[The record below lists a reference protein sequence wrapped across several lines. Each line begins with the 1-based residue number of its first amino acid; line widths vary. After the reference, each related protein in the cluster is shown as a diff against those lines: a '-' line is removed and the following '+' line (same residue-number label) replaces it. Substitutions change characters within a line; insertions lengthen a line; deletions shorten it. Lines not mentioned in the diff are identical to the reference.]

1 MTSTTPSQR
10 HLKQATTWFVA
21 LQSAQVSPEQRRQF
35 ERWLAASPAH
45 RQAFSEVEQVWGN
58 LDALKS
64 GDLPELEQAR
74 AARPPRWRHGRPL
87 LSGLLLAAVL
97 GSAWQEFSA
106 PTATYRTGIGERREI
121 ALADGSRLQL
131 NTATRLRVRISR
143 LRREIDLEQGE
154 AVFDVAHERWR
165 PFRVH
170 AGKLHISDIGTL
182 FNVRHLDAG
191 GTSVSVLAGE
201 VEVRVGRSWLG
212 EILSAGFGRRLD
224 ADGRWHGPEKVDAE
238 PVLAWTRGQLVFDHT
253 PLADVAKELE
263 RYHNLHF
270 VLADASLGQQTLSG
284 RFDAG
289 DLQPFLQAL
298 QSMLP
303 VRVQRGKDT
312 IVLHKR

>member
-21 LQSAQVSPEQRRQF
+21 LQSAQIAPEQRQQF
-35 ERWLAASPAH
+35 ERWLAASPTH

-74 AARPPRWRHGRPL
+74 AARPSRWRHGRPL
-87 LSGLLLAAVL
+87 LTGLLLAAVL
-97 GSAWQEFSA
+97 GSVWQEFSVPA
-106 PTATYRTGIGERREI
+106 ATYRTGIGERREI
-121 ALADGSRLQL
+121 ALVDGSRLQL

-170 AGKLHISDIGTL
+170 AGKLHISDIGTR
-182 FNVRHLDAG
+182 FNVRHQDAG
-191 GTSVSVLAGE
+191 GTSVSVLEGE
-201 VEVRVGRSWLG
+201 VELRLGRAWLG

-224 ADGRWHGPEKVDAE
+224 AEGRWQAPEKIDAE
-238 PVLAWTRGQLVFDHT
+238 PVLAWTRGQLLFHHT

-270 VLADASLGQQTLSG
+270 VLADPSLGQQTLSG

>member
-1 MTSTTPSQR
+1 MTDTTPAQR

-21 LQSAQVSPEQRRQF
+21 LQSSRVDPEQRRQF
-35 ERWLAASPAH
+35 ERWLAASPLH

-64 GDLPELEQAR
+64 ADLPELEQAR
-74 AARPPRWRHGRPL
+74 TARPPRWRHGRPL
-87 LSGLLLAAVL
+87 LSGLLLAVTLA
-97 GSAWQEFSA
+97 AARQEFSA
-106 PTATYRTGIGERREI
+106 PTTSYQTGIGERREI

-131 NTATRLRVRISR
+131 NTATRLRARVTW
-143 LRREIDLEQGE
+143 LRREIELEQGE
-154 AVFDVAHERWR
+154 AVFDVAHERLR

-170 AGKLHISDIGTL
+170 AGKLQISDIGTL
-182 FNVRHLDAG
+182 FNVRHQDAG
-191 GTSVSVLAGE
+191 GTSVSVLEGE
-201 VEVRVGRSWLG
+201 VELRVGRSWLG
-212 EILSAGFGRRLD
+212 EILSAGFRRRLD
-224 ADGRWHGPEKVDAE
+224 AEGRWHGPEKIDAE
-238 PVLAWTRGQLVFDHT
+238 PVLAWTRGQLLFNHT
-253 PLADVAKELE
+253 PLAEVTKELE

-270 VLADASLGQQTLSG
+270 VLADPSLAQQTLSG

>member
-21 LQSAQVSPEQRRQF
+21 LQSAQVAPEQHRQF

-58 LDALKS
+58 LDTLKS

-74 AARPPRWRHGRPL
+74 SARPPRWRHGRAL

-106 PTATYRTGIGERREI
+106 PAATYQTGIGERREI

-182 FNVRHLDAG
+182 FNVRHQDAG

-201 VEVRVGRSWLG
+201 VELRVGRSWPG
-212 EILSAGFGRRLD
+212 EKLSAGFGRRLD
-224 ADGRWHGPEKVDAE
+224 ADGRWHGPEKVEAE

-253 PLADVAKELE
+253 PLADVTKELE

-270 VLADASLGQQTLSG
+270 VLAEASLGQQTLSG

>member
-1 MTSTTPSQR
+1 MTATTPSQR
-10 HLKQATTWFVA
+10 HLKQATTWFVI
-21 LQSAQVSPEQRRQF
+21 LQSEQVAPEQRENF
-35 ERWLAASPAH
+35 ERWLAASPVH
-45 RQAFSEVEQVWGN
+45 RQAFSEVERVWGN
-58 LDALKS
+58 LDELKS
-64 GDLPELEQAR
+64 GELPELEHAR
-74 AARPPRWRHGRPL
+74 AARPQRWRHGGPL
-87 LSGLLLAAVL
+87 LTGVLLATIV
-97 GSAWQEFSA
+97 GVGWHEISA
-106 PTATYRTGIGERREI
+106 PTTIHQTGIGERREI

-131 NTATRLRVRISR
+131 NTATRLHARISW

-182 FNVRHLDAG
+182 FNVRHQDAG
-191 GTSVSVLAGE
+191 GTSVSVLEGE
-201 VEVRVGRSWLG
+201 VELRLGRSWLG
-212 EILSAGFGRRLD
+212 EVLSAGFGRRLD
-224 ADGRWHGPEKVDAE
+224 AEGRWRAPEKIDAE
-238 PVLAWTRGQLVFDHT
+238 PVLAWTRGQLLFNHT
-253 PLADVAKELE
+253 PLTEVIKELE